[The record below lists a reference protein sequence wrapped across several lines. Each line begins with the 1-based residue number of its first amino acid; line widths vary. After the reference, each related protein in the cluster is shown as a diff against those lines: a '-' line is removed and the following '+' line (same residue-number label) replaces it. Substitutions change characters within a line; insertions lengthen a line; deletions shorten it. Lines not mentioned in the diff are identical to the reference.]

1 MTPTKILI
9 AALLACAFAPALAH
23 EAGIEAGV
31 EAGAEAAVEAA
42 SGEQTQGAE
51 RSTRTERRIVTRTGD
66 ALHVELG
73 NLAELRALDGLGS
86 LNGATVVHMHG
97 AKLVKNA
104 PYSAEMVSER
114 IQTLGDGNQIVNK
127 TSTMSYRDSAGR
139 TRSEVRNAEGEVRSV
154 TIVDPVEGSRYVLRP
169 RDKTAIKVSAP
180 NATVIAAREHAR
192 VAAREARVAAAEAR
206 VAGSEA
212 RLAAR
217 AAAAQAHA
225 RIDELRREGKL
236 TEGAH
241 ERVIVKQVERSGER
255 GGDRDVQIRI
265 AQAASPAIAARVAPM
280 IAGAMDE
287 HKWAAKAVTKDLGT
301 REFNGVK
308 AQGSS
313 RSYEIPAGEIG
324 NRNAIVVSTETW
336 VSPELQAVVYQKR
349 SDPRAGDAVLR
360 LESIKRDEPAP
371 ALFTVPSDYTVKD
384 PVAMA
389 KSRIEKKSP

>member
-1 MTPTKILI
+1 MKPTKILI
-9 AALLACAFAPALAH
+9 AALLACMFAPALAH
-23 EAGIEAGV
+23 EAGFEAGV
-31 EAGAEAAVEAA
+31 DSDQQAEGTA
-42 SGEQTQGAE
+42 
-51 RSTRTERRIVTRTGD
+51 RTERRIVTRTGD

-73 NLAELRALDGLGS
+73 NLAELRALDALG
-86 LNGATVVHMHG
+86 GATAVHMHG
-97 AKLVKNA
+97 ARLVKNA

-139 TRSEVRNAEGEVRSV
+139 TRTEVRNAEGEVRSV
-154 TIVDPVEGSRYVLRP
+154 TIHDPVDGSRTILRP
-169 RDKTAIKVSAP
+169 RDKTAIRISVP
-180 NATVIAAREHAR
+180 NAGAIAAREHAR
-192 VAAREARVAAAEAR
+192 AAAGQARIAAAEARIAAAEAR

-236 TEGAH
+236 PEGAH
-241 ERVIVKQVERSGER
+241 ERVIVKQVERSSAGEQ
-255 GGDRDVQIRI
+255 RDVQIRI
-265 AQAASPAIAARVAPM
+265 AQVASPAIAARVAPM
-280 IAGAMDE
+280 IADAMDE
-287 HKWAAKAVTKDLGT
+287 HKWAAKAGTRDLGT

-308 AQGSS
+308 AHGSS

-324 NRNAIVVSTETW
+324 NRNPIVVSTETW

-360 LESIKRDEPAP
+360 LESLKREEPAA

-389 KSRIEKKSP
+389 KNRIEKKSP

>member
-9 AALLACAFAPALAH
+9 AALLACAFAPALAN
-23 EAGIEAGV
+23 EAGLEAG
-31 EAGAEAAVEAA
+31 EQAARTE
-42 SGEQTQGAE
+42 
-51 RSTRTERRIVTRTGD
+51 RTERRIVTRTGD
-66 ALHVELG
+66 GVHVELG

-86 LNGATVVHMHG
+86 LGGATVVHMHG

-127 TSTMSYRDSAGR
+127 SSTMSYRDSAGR

-154 TIVDPVEGSRYVLRP
+154 TIVDPVEGARYFLRP
-169 RDKTAIKVSAP
+169 RDKTAIKISAP

-225 RIDELRREGKL
+225 RIDELHKEGKL
-236 TEGAH
+236 AEGAH
-241 ERVIVKQVERSGER
+241 ERVIIKQVERSGEH
-255 GGDRDVQIRI
+255 RDVQIRI
-265 AQAASPAIAARVAPM
+265 AQSASPAIAARVAPM

-287 HKWAAKAVTKDLGT
+287 HKWAAKATFKDLGT
-301 REFNGVK
+301 REFNGLK

-360 LESIKRDEPAP
+360 LESLRREEPAA
-371 ALFTVPSDYTVKD
+371 ALFAVPSDYTVKD

-389 KSRIEKKSP
+389 KSRIEKKSQ